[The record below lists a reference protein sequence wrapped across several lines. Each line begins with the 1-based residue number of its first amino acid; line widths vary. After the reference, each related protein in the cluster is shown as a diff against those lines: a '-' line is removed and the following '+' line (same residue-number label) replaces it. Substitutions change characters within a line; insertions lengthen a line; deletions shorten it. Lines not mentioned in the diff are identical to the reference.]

1 MDIIRKANV
10 LRNVL
15 DEDDLL
21 LFENHSLDKEYT
33 LFNSWPQKKVTKLML
48 LINILHKYPTKSSIN
63 NIIKEYIKEVPNEI
77 NEVSQYGD
85 DALKICASYNNNF
98 DYENIARRSR
108 YKTN

>member
-1 MDIIRKANV
+1 
-10 LRNVL
+10 
-15 DEDDLL
+15 
-21 LFENHSLDKEYT
+21 
-33 LFNSWPQKKVTKLML
+33 ML

-98 DYENIARRSR
+98 ETMKILLEGRATKQININRRNC
-108 YKTN
+108 YGVTLIHYTLQMHNLVTFKLLA